1 MKIDKNANIVKVDE
15 TCHLEI
21 LVTRISNDGVTAG
34 GPLAMIEKVVQGFNE
49 EEPTRRPMFLT
60 PAKAIKFA
68 ETLRNCGK
76 EAYAQ
81 RIEES

>member
-34 GPLAMIEKVVQGFNE
+34 DDRKSRARL
-49 EEPTRRPMFLT
+49 
-60 PAKAIKFA
+60 
-68 ETLRNCGK
+68 
-76 EAYAQ
+76 
-81 RIEES
+81 